1 MANNSVKFN
10 IEIGGTAYAGV
21 AQLSEAMDDLNVK
34 VNKTQGLLDMF
45 GEKALG
51 FNAITDFAGKVSNAF
66 GGIAKA
72 GMDNE
77 MLLMNMRTLYQGNAE
92 AAQDMYDRIS
102 ENGKVTPYD
111 KATEVEFSSS
121 GGKRTVSLGRRLV

>member
-1 MANNSVKFN
+1 MAEKINN
-10 IEIGGTAYAGV
+10 
-21 AQLSEAMDDLNVK
+21 
-34 VNKTQGLLDMF
+34 
-45 GEKALG
+45 
-51 FNAITDFAGKVSNAF
+51 ITDFIGKAASAF

-77 MLLMNMRTLYQGNAE
+77 MQKMNMTTLLQGNAE

-111 KATEVEFSSS
+111 KATEVEFSSP
-121 GGKRTVSLGRRLV
+121 GGKRTVSLGRRLA